1 MVIWVVVEGK
11 HLMCPSHSTAC
22 SSSPQGSN
30 DLPLSSSPLPLSL
43 HYCHINVIYQSLL
56 LLTPLRHAL
65 TPLPTFQYYPPPLYY
80 PLPTPLLILLL
91 PFIFS
96 PPPFSAFD
104 CAEQRF
110 VLYTPPKAL
119 ASDGQDEPTAPSP
132 SPAHAHAHAPSSP
145 TLMSTLQGTTTPQ
158 LAPPPPHHPYL
169 SLPSHWSQ
177 PSITSPFCPLS
188 SLQGVADV
196 FRTSFLS
203 LLFISPFLF
212 LTPLSYLSPRRLY
225 PSHLLVSIT
234 IVSHI
239 VHCPLSGCTGV
250 ADVFLIS
257 NPLSLVSYT
266 SIH

>member
-1 MVIWVVVEGK
+1 
-11 HLMCPSHSTAC
+11 MCPSHSTAC

-132 SPAHAHAHAPSSP
+132 SPVHAHAHAPSSP

-158 LAPPPPHHPYL
+158 LPPPPP
-169 SLPSHWSQ
+169 P
-177 PSITSPFCPLS
+177 T
-188 SLQGVADV
+188 
-196 FRTSFLS
+196 
-203 LLFISPFLF
+203 
-212 LTPLSYLSPRRLY
+212 TPIYLSPLIDLN
-225 PSHLLVSIT
+225 PLSHPHS
-234 IVSHI
+234 
-239 VHCPLSGCTGV
+239 VHCPLCKAWRMCFAPPS
-250 ADVFLIS
+250 FLS
-257 NPLSLVSYT
+257 YSYPLSYF
-266 SIH
+266 